1 MKGSQPFPYLH
12 PPFLFSATKH
22 PPLFQLEGELAA
34 SQLLWL
40 QYPMSAACCEARSA
54 KDGAL
59 TLLVKTQLLGT
70 GGDFG
75 KRKQPP
81 LSLFAV
87 LHLLGGGNLPW
98 AFLSFLV

>member
-1 MKGSQPFPYLH
+1 
-12 PPFLFSATKH
+12 
-22 PPLFQLEGELAA
+22 
-34 SQLLWL
+34 
-40 QYPMSAACCEARSA
+40 MSAAYCEPRSA

-70 GGDFG
+70 GGGFG

-81 LSLFAV
+81 LSLLAV

-98 AFLSFLV
+98 AFLSLLV